1 MRIASTLIL
10 ALTLTACG
18 AAEKKVDRPAPYT
31 GALTFER
38 IDQARGA
45 AQLRDDWED
54 ALAKVAAVAGA
65 PTAKTDTSATW
76 ALSDGE
82 HCASFQLTRKE
93 NRVGGTSGQP
103 KIAKADF
110 TDAPNNF
117 TECDA
122 LAKAK

>member
-1 MRIASTLIL
+1 MRITNTLIL
-10 ALTLTACG
+10 ALTLAACG
-18 AAEKKVDRPAPYT
+18 SAEKKVDRPAPYT
-31 GALTFER
+31 GALTLER
-38 IDQARGA
+38 IDQARSA
-45 AQLRDDWED
+45 AQLRDPWDD

-65 PTAKTDTSATW
+65 PTAQTDTSATW

-93 NRVGGTSGQP
+93 NHVGGTSGQK

-110 TDAPNNF
+110 ADAPNNF
-117 TECDA
+117 TECEA